1 MFVLVVLRVDNTS
14 HYGKS
19 TSNLIGF
26 GTDYPVDNDLPAT
39 ENHVSRFS
47 NLGVIWT
54 PYCKDLAVQLIYSQQ
69 DYI

>member
-1 MFVLVVLRVDNTS
+1 MFCLGCSKGDNTS

-39 ENHVSRFS
+39 ENHVSIFS

-54 PYCKDLAVQLIYSQQ
+54 PYCKVLGVQIIYSQQ
-69 DYI
+69 D